1 MVFRIG
7 KVVNHLDQ
15 CTLVV
20 SGAFVTKLYG
30 RDVDRSSGDHQCG
43 KSAERHG
50 RMLSPCETGD
60 AAVRMP
66 EAGLDLAK
74 FVMPDGGRQEPE
86 VLASR
91 WLALRRHKD
100 RWLQRSSH

>member
-1 MVFRIG
+1 
-7 KVVNHLDQ
+7 
-15 CTLVV
+15 
-20 SGAFVTKLYG
+20 
-30 RDVDRSSGDHQCG
+30 
-43 KSAERHG
+43 
-50 RMLSPCETGD
+50 
-60 AAVRMP
+60 VRNGGMPRLELP